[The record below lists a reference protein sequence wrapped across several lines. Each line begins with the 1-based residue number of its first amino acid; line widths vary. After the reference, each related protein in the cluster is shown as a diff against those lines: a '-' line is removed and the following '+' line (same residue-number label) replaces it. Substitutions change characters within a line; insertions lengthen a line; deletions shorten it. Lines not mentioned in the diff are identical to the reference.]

1 METGNNKMA
10 PIRTLSKKS
19 ARTALLSA
27 VGIIALTGLA
37 ACGGTP
43 TSDVQPTP
51 TTAIVQVE
59 PTATQDMDMVMDET
73 ATPAGAKATPTTHA
87 QVDAT
92 ATTAQTDPP
101 QSSGAETEV
110 QATLREWAIDLS
122 QSEVPAGK
130 VKFTITNQGQ
140 MMHNLTIQD
149 SSGVVAK
156 TPNFDS
162 SQGAQTLEV
171 ELQPGTYTLLCSLP
185 GHAARGQMTQ
195 LTVK

>member
-1 METGNNKMA
+1 
-10 PIRTLSKKS
+10 
-19 ARTALLSA
+19 
-27 VGIIALTGLA
+27 
-37 ACGGTP
+37 
-43 TSDVQPTP
+43 
-51 TTAIVQVE
+51 
-59 PTATQDMDMVMDET
+59 MVMDET
-73 ATPAGAKATPTTHA
+73 ATPAGTEVTPTTAA
-87 QVDAT
+87 QADAT
-92 ATTAQTDPP
+92 ATTVQTQPT
-101 QSSGAETEV
+101 QSSGAETTV
-110 QATLREWAIDLS
+110 QATLKEWAIVLS

-130 VKFTITNQGQ
+130 VTFTVTNQGQ